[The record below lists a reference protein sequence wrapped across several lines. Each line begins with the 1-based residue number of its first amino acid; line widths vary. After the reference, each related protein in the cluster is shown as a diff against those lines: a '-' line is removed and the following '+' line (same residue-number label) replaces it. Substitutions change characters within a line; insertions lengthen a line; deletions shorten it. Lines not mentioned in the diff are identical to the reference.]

1 MELLVTFQLLLF
13 LSSAFARS
21 FSLQASYTTNATSHG
36 FGIPIIHRDS
46 PLSPFYRPDATIF
59 ECWDS
64 ERRRSTA
71 RYNYILSAT
80 LDDVLTPVFPDGGSY
95 LTRLAIGTP
104 PYKLYLN
111 IDTGSSLI
119 WTQCLPC
126 PQCYPQSYPPFDP
139 NKSSTYGIYDCNSA
153 GCNELSKSI
162 CSLDKKCLYSV
173 FYGDSSYSKG
183 YFSYDTFTVG
193 SDSGKD
199 ISLSDVAFGCGEYN
213 KGVFTRN
220 EAGILG
226 LSGGPLSF
234 ASQVGSEQ
242 FSYCLGPPGSQG
254 SQLVFGSSALMA
266 GGYTTLELV
275 ERARGVVFYY
285 LSLTDIS
292 VDSERLYLPPGTFKR
307 ATNDSGGILIDSGA
321 TYTYLFPAA
330 YDLIVKKLAGKITL
344 KPIGGG
350 DDAPALCYQG
360 TKADLKG
367 GKIPNLT
374 FHFALLDVVLPP
386 ENFFNLKDKSVL
398 CFAMVSVTD
407 VSIFG
412 SMAQQNK
419 NVGYDVIN
427 RRLYIQDVASC

>member
-59 ECWDS
+59 ERWDS
-64 ERRRSTA
+64 ERHRSTA

-139 NKSSTYGIYDCNSA
+139 NKSSTYRIYDCNSA

-162 CSLDKKCLYSV
+162 CSLDKKCLYSI

-193 SDSGKD
+193 SNSGKD

-226 LSGGPLSF
+226 LSGGRCRLP
-234 ASQVGSEQ
+234 ARENN
-242 FSYCLGPPGSQG
+242 
-254 SQLVFGSSALMA
+254 
-266 GGYTTLELV
+266 V
-275 ERARGVVFYY
+275 EAHRW
-285 LSLTDIS
+285 
-292 VDSERLYLPPGTFKR
+292 
-307 ATNDSGGILIDSGA
+307 
-321 TYTYLFPAA
+321 
-330 YDLIVKKLAGKITL
+330 
-344 KPIGGG
+344 G